1 MPITIDERY
10 NSREAT
16 ESEDP
21 NTELLYVVQGTDDD
35 LLVKGLVA
43 ATAPAFYDGLKRDS
57 FTISTVG
64 TGVWECSV
72 RYVKLEDESQ
82 FTFDTGGGNQHIS
95 QSMTTVGRYA
105 APGEIAPDFQGA
117 IGVNQDQIEGT
128 DITVPIYNFT
138 ETHQIDDALVT
149 GAYKA
154 ALFFLTGKVNDA
166 PFKGFARG
174 EVLFLGAS
182 GAKRGFEDWEIT
194 FRFAASPNVT
204 DLHLGNIVVAS
215 KEGWHYLWIRFAD
228 EEDNAAKTLIKKPI
242 AAYVEQVYEYGDF
255 SGLGIGT

>member
-64 TGVWECSV
+64 GGVWECSV

-82 FTFDTGGGNQHIS
+82 FTFDTGGGSQHIS
-95 QSMTTVGRYA
+95 QSMATVGSYPA
-105 APGEIAPDFQGA
+105 SGEIAPDFHGA

-128 DITVPIYNFT
+128 DITVRVYNFT
-138 ETHQIDDALVT
+138 EMHFIDDALVT
-149 GAYKA
+149 GGYKA
-154 ALFFLTGKVNDA
+154 ALFYLTGRVNDA
-166 PFKGFARG
+166 AFKGFAKG

-204 DLHLGNIVVAS
+204 GLSVGDITGID
-215 KEGWHYLWIRFAD
+215 KKGWEYLWVRYAD
-228 EEDNAAKTLIKKPI
+228 AEDQNVLIKRPI
-242 AAYVEQVYEYGDF
+242 AVYVERVYENGDF
-255 SGLGIGT
+255 AALGIGT

>member
-82 FTFDTGGGNQHIS
+82 FTFDNRLGLNK
-95 QSMTTVGRYA
+95 
-105 APGEIAPDFQGA
+105 
-117 IGVNQDQIEGT
+117 N
-128 DITVPIYNFT
+128 
-138 ETHQIDDALVT
+138 THDALFRAFQVR
-149 GAYKA
+149 AD
-154 ALFFLTGKVNDA
+154 LIVHL
-166 PFKGFARG
+166 
-174 EVLFLGAS
+174 
-182 GAKRGFEDWEIT
+182 EDDT
-194 FRFAASPNVT
+194 V
-204 DLHLGNIVVAS
+204 
-215 KEGWHYLWIRFAD
+215 
-228 EEDNAAKTLIKKPI
+228 
-242 AAYVEQVYEYGDF
+242 
-255 SGLGIGT
+255 